1 VPFDSTEN
9 HELDLFPHDEGT
21 AIVTMLGR
29 RFVRSVAIAAVLAA
43 GLAAC
48 GGDDESPS
56 GSSPTATGGTDLS
69 SLSGEIKGSGAT
81 FPDAFYQAV
90 IDKFSEAAPNAS
102 VTYNAVGSGT
112 GKEEFGAG
120 INDFAGSDSLV
131 KEGDGP
137 TEGSFL
143 YVPTVAAPITI
154 SYNLPGVD
162 TLQLSPD
169 TLAGIFQRD
178 IKTWNDP
185 KIAADNPGVSL
196 PSGNI
201 TVAHRSDG
209 SGTTSNFTKYLDA
222 ASDVWKLGSGD
233 EVAWPP
239 DTQGGQGNP
248 GVAQIVKTTEGAIG
262 YVDLSDA
269 TEAGLTFAAIK
280 NKDGNFVPASLD
292 GVKAALDGAE
302 VADDLSY
309 NPLNAPGADTYPI
322 TSPTYILVR
331 TSYDD
336 ATKGKLVKAF
346 VNYVLTEGQTI
357 APTVNFAPLPDSLRT
372 QALAQLDKIQGAG

>member
-1 VPFDSTEN
+1 
-9 HELDLFPHDEGT
+9 
-21 AIVTMLGR
+21 MLGR
-29 RFVRSVAIAAVLAA
+29 RSVRSVAIAAVLVAA
-43 GLAAC
+43 LAAC
-48 GGDDESPS
+48 GNDDNGGSSS
-56 GSSPTATGGTDLS
+56 GSTATTSGGSDLA
-69 SLSGEIKGSGAT
+69 SLSGEIKASGAT

-90 IDKFSEAAPNAS
+90 IDKFAEAAPNAS

-120 INDFAGSDSLV
+120 INDFAGTDSLV

-137 TEGSFL
+137 AEGSFL
-143 YVPTVAAPITI
+143 YVPTVAAPITV

-162 TLQLSPD
+162 KLQLSPD

-185 KIAADNPGVSL
+185 KIAADNSGVSL

-201 TVAHRSDG
+201 AVAHRSDG

-269 TEAGLTFAAIK
+269 TEAGLSFAAIK
-280 NKDGNFVPASLD
+280 NKDGNFVAASLD
-292 GVKAALDGAE
+292 GVKAALEGAE
-302 VADDLSY
+302 VAPDLTY
-309 NPLNAPGADTYPI
+309 NPLNAPGAETYPI

-336 ATKGKLVKAF
+336 PNKAKLVKAF

-357 APTVNFAPLPDSLRT
+357 APSVNFAALPDALRQ
-372 QALAQLDKIQGAG
+372 QAVAQLDKIQGAG